1 VALAEIPPTAARRIN
16 KLRELISEHNHRYYV
31 LDSPQVSD
39 AEYDRLM
46 RELIRLEE
54 KHPSLVTPDSPTQ
67 RVGATPLE
75 EFNAVRHST
84 PMLSLSNAQNENELA
99 EWMRQVAPAN
109 EFTVTPKMD
118 GSAIELVY
126 ENGVFAR
133 GSTRGDGLVGEDVT
147 SNLRTIRM
155 LPLRLRTPEGG
166 LPEHLEARGEVYMD
180 KADFARLN
188 RSREKEGLELFANPR
203 NAAAGSLRQLDPK
216 ITASR
221 PLKAALYEIGE
232 IRGRTFSSH
241 SEILEFLKACGLRTV
256 QPALICHGLEE
267 VLRACERF
275 EETRDTFPN
284 EIDGAVVKVNS
295 LELQQTLGIRSR
307 SPRYAVAF
315 KFAPVQETTR
325 LIDITVQVGRTGAL
339 TPVAK
344 LDPVPVGGVT
354 VSHATLHNEDEIRRK
369 DLRIGDWVIVQRAGD
384 VIPQIVAPIKSKRTG
399 SEKPFKMPNK
409 CPVCR
414 SPVERPP
421 GEVVARC
428 TGIACPAQ
436 IEGHLQH
443 FASKAAMDIDGLG
456 PKLVHQLNQAG
467 LVSDP
472 ADLYYLSNDQLANL
486 ERMAEKSAQNLL
498 DALQRSKTRPL
509 ARILFAL
516 GIRHVGDHVA
526 SVLAG
531 HFGGIDAIARATQ
544 EELES
549 VEEVGPAVA
558 AAVRAFFDNPDN
570 LRVIQKL
577 RKAGVQFPEPKKK
590 VSTILKDKTFVFTGT
605 LSSMSRN
612 EAESIVNDHGGR
624 ASSTVSEKTD
634 FVVTGEN
641 PGSKHRKALDLGV
654 RIISEEEF
662 LELIGRK

>member
-1 VALAEIPPTAARRIN
+1 MALAEIPPAAARRIN
-16 KLRELISEHNHRYYV
+16 KLRELISEHNHRYHV

-46 RELIRLEE
+46 RELIQLEE
-54 KHPSLVTPDSPTQ
+54 NHPSLVTPDSPTQ

-166 LPEHLEARGEVYMD
+166 LPAYLEVRGEVYMD
-180 KADFARLN
+180 KAAFARLN

-232 IRGRTFSSH
+232 IRTRTFSSH

-256 QPALICHGLEE
+256 RPALIRHGLEE

-295 LELQQTLGIRSR
+295 LELQRTLGIRSR

-315 KFAPVQETTR
+315 KFAPAQETTR

-344 LDPVPVGGVT
+344 LDPVRVGGVT
-354 VSHATLHNEDEIRRK
+354 VSHATLHNEEEIKRK
-369 DLRIGDWVIVQRAGD
+369 DLRIGDWVVVQRAGD
-384 VIPQIVAPIKSKRTG
+384 VIPQIVTPIKSKRTG

-428 TGIACPAQ
+428 TDIACPAQ
-436 IEGHLQH
+436 LEGHLEH

-467 LVSDP
+467 LVNDP
-472 ADLYYLSNDQLANL
+472 ADLYCLSNDQLSNL

-509 ARILFAL
+509 AKVLFAL

-549 VEEVGPAVA
+549 VEEIGPVVA

-570 LRVIQKL
+570 LRVIEKL
-577 RKAGVQFPEPKKK
+577 RKAGVQFPEAKKK

-605 LSSMSRN
+605 LSSMSRS

-624 ASSTVSEKTD
+624 ASSGVSEKTD

-654 RIISEEEF
+654 KIITEEEF